1 MACRLP
7 LVAVPAVARGI
18 AAMAAATLPAM
29 TPALIAPAASADV
42 AYAQVAQIARA
53 ANPGRPLLGIR
64 HRVRNDGE
72 AFFIS
77 HNVNAFNTLVY
88 QLEIDPVTGAVLD
101 ENLEDLLP
109 PLDLETQPV
118 LDRLSEL
125 TLDFA
130 PALAIANAAT
140 GRTEA
145 DVARLDL
152 SSEMFMI
159 FYDVRYHDG
168 ARIMVDGATGRVIA
182 HGDEATTDNTTTP
195 ALLAA
200 NLAAARAAAGPG
212 WVLFDASVL
221 MTAGGLAVDTM
232 FLRPLNGQVKHVT
245 LRGAEMSVEQF
256 LPIGRI
262 QRTVEEIRPQ
272 VPTVVVGAEDF
283 LGHVAKTFP
292 GALVADVG
300 LQSQLREDGSIRTRW
315 NTMLLTAAGESI
327 EYAVDATL
335 PIGQGLAFAQL
346 ATPRVTGDLTG
357 DGRVLADDLAEL
369 FATYG
374 QEYPP
379 HDLDGDGTVRGGD
392 LAILL
397 QHWG

>member
-7 LVAVPAVARGI
+7 LVAVPAVARGF
-18 AAMAAATLPAM
+18 AAMAAVTLPAL
-29 TPALIAPAASADV
+29 ASLLIAPTASADV
-42 AYAQVAQIARA
+42 DCAQVAAIARA
-53 ANPGRPLLGIR
+53 ANPGRPLLGIK

-77 HNVNAFNTLVY
+77 QNVNAFNTLVY
-88 QLEIDPVTGAVLD
+88 QLRIDPATGAVLD
-101 ENLEDLLP
+101 ENIEDLLP
-109 PLDLETQPV
+109 PLNLETQPV

-130 PALAIANAAT
+130 PAIAIANAAT
-140 GRTEA
+140 AHAET
-145 DVARLDL
+145 DVARVDL

-159 FYDVRYHDG
+159 FYDVRYADG
-168 ARIMVDGATGRVIA
+168 ARVMVDGATGRVIA
-182 HGDEATTDNTTTP
+182 HGDEATADNTTTP
-195 ALLAA
+195 ALLAT

-221 MTAGGLAVDTM
+221 VTADGLAVEAM

-245 LRGAEMSVEQF
+245 LRGAQMSVAQF
-256 LPIGRI
+256 LPIGRV
-262 QRTVEEIRPQ
+262 QRTVAEIRPQ
-272 VPTVVVGAEDF
+272 LPTVVVGAEEF
-283 LGHVAKTFP
+283 LAHVATTFP
-292 GALVADVG
+292 GTLVADVA

-315 NTMLLTAAGESI
+315 NTTLLTAAGESI